1 MNFFPSSTDVCALWF
16 CKFVFILLRT
26 FMHCHCT
33 HLSLSLTHS
42 HSLWKLGYILW
53 RCINSSG
60 EWKLTQKYEIL
71 PARSRNR
78 NEWRRKTSINH
89 NSLLQRFYS
98 SFRFNV
104 SRGGGKNINFDRFY
118 KADLGFLFFVQWN
131 SFSLEKFS
139 RASTR
144 MKSRLVSVCFPPINI
159 VTQKH
164 K

>member
-1 MNFFPSSTDVCALWF
+1 MRF
-16 CKFVFILLRT
+16 CQHVRGIVMKEE
-26 FMHCHCT
+26 
-33 HLSLSLTHS
+33 
-42 HSLWKLGYILW
+42 K
-53 RCINSSG
+53 
-60 EWKLTQKYEIL
+60 E
-71 PARSRNR
+71 
-78 NEWRRKTSINH
+78 TSINH

-118 KADLGFLFFVQWN
+118 KADLGFLFFRAAKFFLVG
-131 SFSLEKFS
+131 KFS

-164 K
+164 KQEEQSRQRRWQMKTQKRTMMTSSTFPPQRLVSSLIVFDALFLCIIHQQFFLPKIKKT